1 MILKKLGG
9 GRGGGAAMVGPMA
22 ETYCCFLCGRQG
34 ISICRSKEDLE
45 EMCQIKVLA
54 TAKIEA
60 ARKLGWSS
68 SRAMEI

>member
-1 MILKKLGG
+1 MG
-9 GRGGGAAMVGPMA
+9 GRTVVHV
-22 ETYCCFLCGRQG
+22 FLSVCYVVVFGKQG
-34 ISICRSKEDLE
+34 ISICKTKEDLD

-68 SRAMEI
+68 SRAMDI